1 MLICFLFSI
10 DLYFFRTFYFIYLW
24 YVPHAFVCFNC
35 HFLSVFSLS
44 LSLSVDV
51 FTIFATS
58 QFSVAS
64 FPSLRITSEKSCE
77 IKNALKFK
85 RSNFELVNYFLVLTF
100 APTPTPPKLL
110 SNMSFL
116 TIKSF
121 LSGKSRPLLYH
132 FLNIRYQCDCLLKL
146 EVFIKQWQSDDKMMQ
161 CSIYHS

>member
-35 HFLSVFSLS
+35 HFLSVFSLSLS

-100 APTPTPPKLL
+100 APTPTPPKTVIKHVFFYHQKF
-110 SNMSFL
+110 SFGQVPA
-116 TIKSF
+116 SF
-121 LSGKSRPLLYH
+121 VSL
-132 FLNIRYQCDCLLKL
+132 FNQ
-146 EVFIKQWQSDDKMMQ
+146 
-161 CSIYHS
+161 